1 MLLNQDGFERESP
14 ETNFQTITSSSQ
26 FEKVANCPEARC
38 GTLEL
43 FEKSIDWVSAPSTH
57 PVSLPPIVLPIR
69 GSIKLM
75 IISMTYT

>member
-1 MLLNQDGFERESP
+1 MLLNQDDFERESP

-43 FEKSIDWVSAPSTH
+43 FEKSID
-57 PVSLPPIVLPIR
+57 
-69 GSIKLM
+69 
-75 IISMTYT
+75 